1 MKQTVYLSDFRQAF
15 KDMNRQ
21 EQFSHYGLEALFNW
35 LESYDHMG
43 DGAEYELDVIAL
55 CCEYSESTL
64 EEIAND
70 HCISE
75 TAVIAYLENNTWF
88 EELPNGSFLYQ
99 NF

>member
-21 EQFSHYGLEALFNW
+21 EQFSYDGLEALFNW
-35 LESYDHMG
+35 LED
-43 DGAEYELDVIAL
+43 DDFNEYELDVIAL
-55 CCEYSESTL
+55 CCDYSEATL

-88 EELPNGSFLYQ
+88 EKLPNGSFLYQ

>member
-21 EQFSHYGLEALFNW
+21 EQFSYDGLEALYNM
-35 LESYDHMG
+35 LEDCAP
-43 DGAEYELDVIAL
+43 DYELDVIAL
-55 CCEYSESTL
+55 CCDYSESTA

-70 HCISE
+70 YCISE

>member
-21 EQFSHYGLEALFNW
+21 DQFSYDGLEALFNM
-35 LESYDHMG
+35 LENRYF
-43 DGAEYELDVIAL
+43 EYELDVIAL
-55 CCEYSESTL
+55 CCDYTEATL
-64 EEIAND
+64 EEVADNYGV
-70 HCISE
+70 SE
-75 TAVIAYLENNTWF
+75 KAVIAYLEYNTWF

>member
-15 KDMNRQ
+15 KDMNRNN
-21 EQFSHYGLEALFNW
+21 FSHEGLRVLYDYLEDDDFN
-35 LESYDHMG
+35 
-43 DGAEYELDVIAL
+43 EYELDVIAL
-55 CCEYSESTL
+55 CCDYSESTL

>member
-21 EQFSHYGLEALFNW
+21 EQFSYDGLEALFNW

-43 DGAEYELDVIAL
+43 DGSEYELDVIAL
-55 CCEYSESTL
+55 CCDYTESTA
-64 EEIAND
+64 EEIIKNHGVNGCAM
-70 HCISE
+70 E
-75 TAVIAYLENNTWF
+75 YLENNTWF